1 MSKQGLKPDLSRAKE
16 PLLSLFLPSLNEMIA
31 ESRAVGW
38 DDLADSMEMLRYLD
52 SPEGQRALKRRERRL
67 SRL

>member
-31 ESRAVGW
+31 ESRAVGR